1 MMKRWLAFL
10 IAAIVIAL
18 IHEGTHAIMAAM
30 YHELDAFQAHLFGL
44 EVIYKT
50 PPAEREG
57 VHWALISGTSN
68 LATLSLG
75 YIFLSFGGRFAASR
89 SWLLKSG
96 ALYLTVLALLADP
109 FNLSLGAFIY
119 GGDANGIAVGLGVNR
134 YLIQA
139 VFFLVLLINREL
151 IARRLFPLYA
161 VQVSSFFFQPWIGAK
176 GRQA

>member
-1 MMKRWLAFL
+1 MKRWLAFL
-10 IAAIVIAL
+10 IAAIVVAL

-50 PPAEREG
+50 PPAERQG
-57 VHWALISGTSN
+57 IHWAYISGASN
-68 LATLSLG
+68 LATLTLGYLLLSLG
-75 YIFLSFGGRFAASR
+75 RRLAQTRPIFLKAVAF
-89 SWLLKSG
+89 
-96 ALYLTVLALLADP
+96 YLTLLALLADP

-139 VFFLVLLINREL
+139 VSFVVLLTNREL
-151 IARRLFPLYA
+151 IAQRLFPLYN
-161 VQVSSFFFQPWIGAK
+161 VRVSFFLFQPWFRTRAEST
-176 GRQA
+176 